1 MAKKRKYGTGTV
13 RKRTDGRWEA
23 RVVIGYHENGNP
35 KTKNVLAKNKTECL
49 KKLEELKEQYAPPVK
64 RCKPD
69 MTFGDWIDFWYQN
82 YCKPQLRLNTQL
94 GYEDRIY
101 KHIIPELGK
110 IPLNQLTQSDLQ
122 QFYAKLKTS
131 GRLIRVEQ
139 YGPGLSDRMVR
150 VCHGNCRSALQ
161 KAVEEGLI
169 RINPAIGCKLPPKK
183 SGEMNILTQEE
194 MQRFLIQAKQDG
206 YYELFLL
213 ELGTGL
219 RLGEILALQWDD
231 LNMETGELRITKSAT
246 FIKGELHITAP
257 KTKSS
262 VRVIVLPNSL
272 LEVLKKYKA
281 TMNFRWMFPSPA
293 KIDAPL
299 TLNFARRR
307 MQQTLER
314 AQCKKVRFHDLR
326 HTFATMALEH
336 GMDVKTL
343 STSIGHISSA
353 TTLDIYSHVT
363 DTMQKQAA
371 AKIDRQITKADT
383 PIPPDEQKKRTDQSG
398 FQPYKSKYRKAG
410 TGGIYQLNDQ
420 LWEGKYSPRDANGK
434 RISCNVY
441 AQAREE
447 CEAKLAVMIEE
458 TKREI
463 AAEKEKIQ
471 QQKQSEMLM
480 Q

>member
-1 MAKKRKYGTGTV
+1 MKRPGGFKSAGQSQA
-13 RKRTDGRWEA
+13 REA
-23 RVVIGYHENGNP
+23 AVS
-35 KTKNVLAKNKTECL
+35 
-49 KKLEELKEQYAPPVK
+49 
-64 RCKPD
+64 
-69 MTFGDWIDFWYQN
+69 
-82 YCKPQLRLNTQL
+82 RLNTQL

-101 KHIIPELGK
+101 KHIIPEIGS
-110 IPLNQLTQSDLQ
+110 IPLNKLTQNDLQ
-122 QFYAKLKTS
+122 QFYARLKTG

-139 YGPGLSDRMVR
+139 YGSGLSDRMVR
-150 VCHGNCRSALQ
+150 ACHASCRSALQ
-161 KAVEEGLI
+161 KAVEEGFI

-231 LNMETGELRITKSAT
+231 LNMKTGELRVTKSAT
-246 FIKGELHITAP
+246 FIKGELHISEP

-262 VRVIVLPNSL
+262 IRTVVLPASL
-272 LEVLKKYKA
+272 LKVLEEYKA
-281 TMNFRWMFPSPA
+281 TVNSRWMFPSPA
-293 KIDAPL
+293 KENAPL
-299 TLNFARRR
+299 TLNFVRRR
-307 MQQTLER
+307 MQQTLEH

-343 STSIGHISSA
+343 STIIGHISSA

-371 AKIDRQITKADT
+371 VKIDHQIGKTNA
-383 PIPPDEQKKRTDQSG
+383 PMPPDEQKPHTDQSG

-410 TGGIYQLNDQ
+410 TGGIYQLNDH
-420 LWEGKYSPRDANGK
+420 LWEGKYSPRDAHGK
-434 RISCNVY
+434 RISRNVY
-441 AQAREE
+441 AKTREE
-447 CEAKLAVMIEE
+447 CEEKLAKMIER

-463 AAEKEKIQ
+463 E
-471 QQKQSEMLM
+471 QQKQKNQRQSQSEMEM

>member
-1 MAKKRKYGTGTV
+1 MAKKRKSGSGTL
-13 RKRTDGRWEA
+13 RKRSDGRWEA
-23 RVVIGYHENGNP
+23 RVVIGYDEKGSP
-35 KTKNVLAKNKTECL
+35 KTKSVLARTKTECL
-49 KKLEELKEQYAPPVK
+49 EKLEELKKKVSPPVTK
-64 RCKPD
+64 CKPD
-69 MTFGDWIDFWYQN
+69 MPFGDWMDFWYQN
-82 YCKPQLRLNTQL
+82 YCKPSLNQNTQL

-110 IPLNQLTQSDLQ
+110 ISLNEITQSDLQ

-131 GRLIRVEQ
+131 GRLIRVEL

-169 RINPAIGCKLPPKK
+169 RQNPAIGCKLPPKK
-183 SGEMNILTQEE
+183 CGEMKILSQEE

-219 RLGEILALQWDD
+219 RLGELLALQWSDVNLD
-231 LNMETGELRITKSAT
+231 TGELHITKAVT
-246 FIKGELHITAP
+246 FIKGELIVSEP

-262 VRVIVLPNSL
+262 IRTIVLPASL
-272 LEVLKKYKA
+272 REVLKNYKA
-281 TMNFRWMFPSPA
+281 TVNSRWMFPSPE
-293 KIDAPL
+293 KEDVPL
-299 TLNFARRR
+299 TLNYARRR

-314 AQCKKVRFHDLR
+314 AGCKKVRFHDLR

-343 STSIGHISSA
+343 STIIGHVSSA

-371 AKIDRQITKADT
+371 AKIDRQIGKTDVA
-383 PIPPDEQKKRTDQSG
+383 IPQDEQRRHIDQSG
-398 FQPYKSKYRKAG
+398 FQPYKTKYRKPD
-410 TGGIYQLNDQ
+410 TGGVYQINDH
-420 LWEGKYSPRDANGK
+420 LWEGKFSPRDANGK
-434 RISCNVY
+434 RISHNVY
-441 AQAREE
+441 APTREE
-447 CEAKLAVMIEE
+447 CEEKLAVMIAEV
-458 TKREI
+458 KREI
-463 AAEKEKIQ
+463 AEEKERLKNQ
-471 QQKQSEMLM
+471 AH
-480 Q
+480 

>member
-1 MAKKRKYGTGTV
+1 MAKRRKYGTGTV

-23 RVVIGYHENGNP
+23 RVVIGYDDNGNP
-35 KTKNVLAKNKTECL
+35 KTKNVLAKTKAECL
-49 KKLEELKEQYAPPVK
+49 KKLKQFREQYAPPVTK
-64 RCKPD
+64 YKPD
-69 MTFGDWIDFWYQN
+69 MPFGDWMDFWYQTC
-82 YCKPQLRLNTQL
+82 CKPQLRLKTQL

-110 IPLNQLTQSDLQ
+110 IPLNKLTQNDLQ
-122 QFYAKLKTS
+122 QFYTRLKTS

-150 VCHGNCRSALQ
+150 VCHANCRSALQ
-161 KAVEEGLI
+161 KAVEEGLL

-194 MQRFLIQAKQDG
+194 MQRFLIQSKQDG

-231 LNMETGELRITKSAT
+231 LNPNTGELRITKSVT
-246 FIKGELHITAP
+246 FIKGELHITQP

-262 VRVIVLPNSL
+262 IRIIVLPGSL
-272 LEVLKKYKA
+272 LTVLLNYKA
-281 TMNFRWMFPSPA
+281 TVNSRWMFPSPA
-293 KIDAPL
+293 KEDCPL
-299 TLNFARRR
+299 TPNFTRRR

-343 STSIGHISSA
+343 STIIGHISSA
-353 TTLDIYSHVT
+353 TTLDIYSYVT

-383 PIPPDEQKKRTDQSG
+383 PIPPDEKKPQNAQTG
-398 FQPYKSKYRKAG
+398 FQPYKTTRRKPG
-410 TGGIYQLNDQ
+410 TGGVYQLNDH
-420 LWEGKYSPRDANGK
+420 LWEGKYSPRDAYGK
-434 RISCNVY
+434 RISRNVY
-441 AQAREE
+441 AKTREE
-447 CEAKLAVMIEE
+447 CEEKLAALIEE
-458 TKREI
+458 MKKEI
-463 AAEKEKIQ
+463 AAEKKKLDVKNQ
-471 QQKQSEMLM
+471 
-480 Q
+480 

>member
-1 MAKKRKYGTGTV
+1 MAKKRKYGSGTV
-13 RKRTDGRWEA
+13 RKRSDGRWEA
-23 RVVIGYHENGNP
+23 RVVIGYDDSGNP
-35 KTKNVLAKNKTECL
+35 KTKNVLAKTKAECL
-49 KKLEELKEQYAPPVK
+49 VKLEELKEKYAPPVT

-69 MTFGDWIDFWYQN
+69 MPFGDWVDFWYQN

-101 KHIIPELGK
+101 KHIIPEIGK

-150 VCHGNCRSALQ
+150 VCHANCRSALQ
-161 KAVEEGLI
+161 KAVEEEMI

-183 SGEMNILTQEE
+183 SGEMNTLTQEE

-246 FIKGELHITAP
+246 FIKGELHITEP

-262 VRVIVLPNSL
+262 IRVIVLPGSL
-272 LEVLKKYKA
+272 LEILKNYKA
-281 TMNFRWMFPSPA
+281 TVNSRWMFPSPV
-293 KIDAPL
+293 KIDSPL
-299 TLNFARRR
+299 TPNFVRRR
-307 MQQTLER
+307 MQKTLER

-343 STSIGHISSA
+343 STIIGHTSSA

-371 AKIDRQITKADT
+371 VKIDRQIGKTDA
-383 PIPPDEQKKRTDQSG
+383 PMPPDEQKQHTDQSS

-410 TGGIYQLNDQ
+410 TGGIYQLNDH
-420 LWEGKYSPRDANGK
+420 LWEGKYSPRDAHGK

-441 AQAREE
+441 AKTRED
-447 CEAKLAVMIEE
+447 CEEKLAAMIEKV
-458 TKREI
+458 KREI
-463 AAEKEKIQ
+463 AAEKEKL
-471 QQKQSEMLM
+471 KGYTN
-480 Q
+480 

>member
-1 MAKKRKYGTGTV
+1 MAKKRKYGSGTL
-13 RKRTDGRWEA
+13 RKRSDGRWEA
-23 RVVIGYHENGNP
+23 RVVTGYDESGNP
-35 KTKNVLAKNKTECL
+35 KTKNVLAKTKAECL
-49 KKLEELKEQYAPPVK
+49 AKLEELKEKYAPPVTK
-64 RCKPD
+64 CKPD
-69 MTFGDWIDFWYQN
+69 MSFGDWLDFWYQN
-82 YCKPQLRLNTQL
+82 YCKPQLRLNTQH

-101 KHIIPELGK
+101 KHIIPEIGS
-110 IPLNQLTQSDLQ
+110 IPLNKLTQNDLQ
-122 QFYAKLKTS
+122 QFYSKLKTG

-139 YGPGLSDRMVR
+139 YGPELSDRMVR
-150 VCHGNCRSALQ
+150 ACHASCRSALQ
-161 KAVEEGLI
+161 KAVEEGFI

-231 LNMETGELRITKSAT
+231 LNFETGELRITKSVT
-246 FIKGELHITAP
+246 FIKGELHISEP

-262 VRVIVLPNSL
+262 VRVIVLPSL
-272 LEVLKKYKA
+272 LLKVLEKYKA
-281 TMNFRWMFPSPA
+281 TVNSRWMFPSPA
-293 KIDAPL
+293 KEDAPL
-299 TLNFARRR
+299 TLNFTRRR

-343 STSIGHISSA
+343 STIIGHVSSA

-371 AKIDRQITKADT
+371 VKIDHQIGKTDA
-383 PIPPDEQKKRTDQSG
+383 PMPPDEQKPHTGQSG
-398 FQPYKSKYRKAG
+398 FQPYKSKYRKSG
-410 TGGIYQLNDQ
+410 TGGIYQLNDH
-420 LWEGKYSPRDANGK
+420 LWEGKYSPRDAHGK
-434 RISCNVY
+434 RISRNVY
-441 AQAREE
+441 AKTREE
-447 CEAKLAVMIEE
+447 CEAKLAVLIDEM
-458 TKREI
+458 KSKI
-463 AAEKEKIQ
+463 AAEKAALAEIAP
-471 QQKQSEMLM
+471 L
-480 Q
+480 

>member
-1 MAKKRKYGTGTV
+1 MAKKRKYGSGTL
-13 RKRTDGRWEA
+13 RKRSDGRWEA
-23 RVVIGYHENGNP
+23 RVVTGYDDNGNP
-35 KTKNVLAKNKTECL
+35 KTKNVLAKTKAECL
-49 KKLEELKEQYAPPVK
+49 VKLEELKEKYAPPVTK
-64 RCKPD
+64 CKPD
-69 MTFGDWIDFWYQN
+69 MPFGDWMDFWYQN

-101 KHIIPELGK
+101 KHIIPEIGK

-122 QFYAKLKTS
+122 QFYAKLKVS

-139 YGPGLSDRMVR
+139 YGSGLSDRMVR
-150 VCHGNCRSALQ
+150 ACHASCRLALQ

-231 LNMETGELRITKSAT
+231 LNFETRELRITKSVT
-246 FIKGELHITAP
+246 FIKGELHISEP

-262 VRVIVLPNSL
+262 IRMIVLPGSL
-272 LEVLKKYKA
+272 LKVLENYKA
-281 TMNFRWMFPSPA
+281 TVNSRWMFPSPA
-293 KIDAPL
+293 KEDAPL
-299 TLNFARRR
+299 TLNFTRRR

-343 STSIGHISSA
+343 STIIGHVSSA

-363 DTMQKQAA
+363 DLMQQQAA
-371 AKIDRQITKADT
+371 VKIDRQIGK
-383 PIPPDEQKKRTDQSG
+383 TDAPMPTEEEKPHAKPST
-398 FQPYKSKYRKAG
+398 FQPTQPKHRKPG
-410 TGGIYQLNDQ
+410 TGGIYQLNDH
-420 LWEGKYSPRDANGK
+420 LWEGKYSPRDAQGK
-434 RISCNVY
+434 RISRNVY
-441 AQAREE
+441 AHTRKE
-447 CEAKLAVMIEE
+447 CEEKLAVMIEE
-458 TKREI
+458 VKREI
-463 AAEKEKIQ
+463 AAEKDK
-471 QQKQSEMLM
+471 LRRRAT
-480 Q
+480 